1 MLYVEELDR
10 PVIAAEQAALTQRI
24 GIAQEMLAVLSEQ
37 MTNPLGTRLVRPF
50 TTSRIH
56 IDTAWRSLQYAIDVL
71 GIESK

>member
-10 PVIAAEQAALTQRI
+10 PVIEDEQRNLAAKI
-24 GIAQEMLAVLSEQ
+24 SIAQKLLSQLSEQ
-37 MTNPLGTRLVRPF
+37 MTEPLGTRLVRPF